1 MAGDPRRICIVMM
14 SAVGDAVHVLPVINA
29 LKRANPATHITWVL
43 QPGPASL
50 VRAHPSV
57 DEVVLFDRTLGLA
70 AFTSVRRALSARRFD
85 LVINLQVYFKA
96 GIVTALASAPVK
108 LGFDRAR
115 ARDLNWLFTN
125 KKIPAHPV
133 QHVQDQYLEFLDA
146 LDVRAEPVEWKL
158 GPFPEEKMWRDTF
171 AASLERPAAAIVV
184 ATSKPEKDWA
194 PERWAEVCDQLYHT
208 YGLQPVLVGGRSER
222 ELSAE
227 RIIMERTTHKPISKL
242 GCGLRP
248 LVSIF
253 DASAL
258 VLTPDTGPLHMA
270 VALDRPVIS
279 LLGYTNPKRTG
290 PYRKFGDLIID
301 RYGNPGEEYLPS
313 MENRPGR
320 MELITVSDVI
330 DKIERW
336 RSHYSRKRPDP
347 GIAAS

>member
-1 MAGDPRRICIVMM
+1 LSDAPPRRICIVMM

-29 LKRANPATHITWVL
+29 LKRANPATRITWVL

-50 VRAHPSV
+50 VKDHPSV
-57 DEVVLFDRTLGLA
+57 DDVILFDRTEGLG
-70 AFTSVRRALSARRFD
+70 AFTSVHRALSARKFD

-96 GIVTALASAPVK
+96 GIVTAMTDAPVK

-125 KKIPAHPV
+125 RKIPPHRV

-146 LDVRAEPVEWKL
+146 LGVTAEPIEWKL
-158 GPFPEEKMWRDTF
+158 GPYAEEKPWRDAF
-171 AASLERPAAAIVV
+171 ASSLERPAAAIVV
-184 ATSKPEKDWA
+184 ATSKPEKDWI
-194 PERWAEVCDQLYHT
+194 PERWAEICDQLYHT

-222 ELSAE
+222 ELAAE

-242 GCGLRP
+242 GSGLRP

-290 PYRKFGDLIID
+290 PYRRFHDLVID
-301 RYGNPGEEYLPS
+301 RYGDPGEDYVAS

-320 MELITVSDVI
+320 MPLITVSDVI
-330 DKIERW
+330 EKIEVW
-336 RSHYSRKRPDP
+336 RARYSKRKV
-347 GIAAS
+347 S

>member
-1 MAGDPRRICIVMM
+1 MAEVPRRICIVMM

-29 LKRANPATHITWVL
+29 IKRASPQSRITWIL

-50 VRAHPSV
+50 VKGHPSV
-57 DEVVLFDRTLGLA
+57 DEIILFDRTAGLGAFASVRHALA
-70 AFTSVRRALSARRFD
+70 AKRFD

-96 GIVTALASAPVK
+96 GIVTAMANAPVK
-108 LGFDRAR
+108 MGFDRAR

-125 KKIPAHPV
+125 RKVPAHPI

-146 LDVRAEPVEWKL
+146 LEVNAEPVEWNL
-158 GPFPEEKMWRDTF
+158 GPFPDERPWRDTF

-184 ATSKPEKDWA
+184 ATSKPEKDWI

-208 YGLQPVLVGGRSER
+208 YGMQPILVGGRSER
-222 ELSAE
+222 ELAAE
-227 RIIMERTTHKPISKL
+227 RIILERTTHKPISKL
-242 GCGLRP
+242 GSGLRP

-290 PYRKFGDLIID
+290 PYRRFHDLMID
-301 RYGNPGEEYLPS
+301 RYANPGEDYEPT

-320 MELITVSDVI
+320 MERITVSDVI
-330 DKIERW
+330 EKIEIWKER
-336 RSHYSRKRPDP
+336 YSRRKA
-347 GIAAS
+347 G